1 MTRAALLGLLLP
13 LGWFGAG
20 CGGQPAQ
27 DPDFERHLAKPMALN
42 KVFTDSLTP
51 GTDKSDWKVMF
62 LEGTGLLTVTV
73 HFDKIDSNCEVYLRD
88 KYGAHVAKEVQ
99 SNNPYLQLVR
109 RIEPGRYFVW
119 VNSPGEKC
127 NSQYSIEAKL
137 DAD

>member
-1 MTRAALLGLLLP
+1 MTRAALLALVA
-13 LGWFGAG
+13 FGVG
-20 CGGQPAQ
+20 CGGKDALV
-27 DPDFERHLAKPMALN
+27 DPDFQRHLAKPLELN

-51 GTDKSDWKVMF
+51 AGGDKSDWKVLF

-73 HFDKIDSNCEVYLRD
+73 HFDKLDSNCEVFLRD

-119 VNSPGEKC
+119 VNAPSEKC
-127 NSQYSIEAKL
+127 NSQYSIEAKV